1 MSEGYF
7 DELQDHST
15 SGATDPPSITPQTQG
30 TVSDMLRLFQSSM
43 EEQFQ
48 MVTSKLDS
56 ISNRMDE
63 LEKSQSSLEEKISK
77 PSCIPSSTP
86 KVKGPKKRSRQTPV
100 GMQVSAMLM
109 A

>member
-1 MSEGYF
+1 
-7 DELQDHST
+7 
-15 SGATDPPSITPQTQG
+15 
-30 TVSDMLRLFQSSM
+30 
-43 EEQFQ
+43 

-63 LEKSQSSLEEKISK
+63 LENSQSSLEGKISR
-77 PSCIPSSTP
+77 PSCSPSSTP

>member
-1 MSEGYF
+1 MSEGFY

-15 SGATDPPSITPQTQG
+15 SGVTDPPSIIPQTQG

-56 ISNRMDE
+56 ISNRMDV
-63 LEKSQSSLEEKISK
+63 LEKSQSSLEEKFSK
-77 PSCIPSSTP
+77 PSCILSSTP
-86 KVKGPKKRSRQTPV
+86 KVKGPKKRNRQTPV

>member
-1 MSEGYF
+1 MSEGYY
-7 DELQDHST
+7 DEFQDHST
-15 SGATDPPSITPQTQG
+15 SGATDPPSITPQAQG

-56 ISNRMDE
+56 ISNRMDV
-63 LEKSQSSLEEKISK
+63 LEKSQSSLEEKISN

-86 KVKGPKKRSRQTPV
+86 KVKGPKKRNRQTPV
-100 GMQVSAMLM
+100 GMQVSTMLM